1 MDDYIST
8 IISCDEVR
16 SHVMRDDREQL
27 NNEQYNREMRYRREQ
42 HINEREQYEIYI
54 YSFVIL
60 LLP

>member
-27 NNEQYNREMRYRREQ
+27 NYEREYNREMRYFREK
-42 HINEREQYEIYI
+42 HNNERESIMKYI
-54 YSFVIL
+54 HIHV
-60 LLP
+60 

>member
-1 MDDYIST
+1 
-8 IISCDEVR
+8 
-16 SHVMRDDREQL
+16 MRDDRELL